1 LALISLQLLTF
12 NHAGLVLI
20 LLGIALLVGEAFM
33 PSFGVLG
40 IGGVISLAL
49 GSFLLFDTQ
58 DSTIGVDPAII
69 FTAVATMTSF
79 VLAISYLVYRSQ
91 RAKPTLGLD
100 GMLGEIGDVRAK
112 LSPVGKVFVRGE
124 LWNAEADGEI
134 DLGEKVEIVGYQG
147 MNLKVRRL
155 TKQST

>member
-1 LALISLQLLTF
+1 
-12 NHAGLVLI
+12 LI
-20 LLGIALLVGEAFM
+20 LLGVALLIGEAFV

-58 DSTIGVDPAII
+58 DSGVGVDRPII
-69 FTAVATMTSF
+69 FTAVATLASF

-91 RAKPTLGLD
+91 KSKPTLGLE
-100 GMLGEIGDVRAK
+100 GMLGKIGDARTK
-112 LSPVGKVFVRGE
+112 LNPAGKVFVQGE

-134 DLGEKVEIVGYQG
+134 DTGEKVEIVGCQG
-147 MNLKVRRL
+147 LNLKVRRL
-155 TKQST
+155 SGRSS

>member
-1 LALISLQLLTF
+1 
-12 NHAGLVLI
+12 
-20 LLGIALLVGEAFM
+20 M

-58 DSTIGVDPAII
+58 DSTIGVDPSII
-69 FTAVATMTSF
+69 FTAVATMASF

-91 RAKPTLGLD
+91 KAKPTLGFD

-112 LSPVGKVFVRGE
+112 LNPAGKVFVRGE

-134 DLGEKVEIVGYQG
+134 DMGEKVEIVGHQG
-147 MNLKVRRL
+147 LNLKVRRL
-155 TKQST
+155 SGQSS